1 VPPQTSLEIGEVVRV
16 PFGPREAYAF
26 VVTDVRELAEP
37 PAKLRL
43 IASKATTPRAFDATG
58 LALAQWVAEYYLCS
72 LGEALSAVVLGG
84 AIPRAVDRFV
94 PVRDAPPVAANVPE
108 RLLRLIWNDLRE
120 GFSLE
125 AFLRHADARR
135 AGDRRTLLGY
145 LQTLTRSGDLVRRR
159 VFGGARTK
167 TTLVR
172 TLLPG
177 SGELAGKK
185 SAALVAFVRE
195 AGSVRRPDALLAGFS
210 QALIARAI
218 KTGAVHEEQRPVG
231 IERDAVIRLPP
242 FEATREQADAIDA
255 IASALDAGGYA
266 QFLLHGITGSG
277 KTFVYISAIAK
288 VLAEGG
294 RAIVLVPEIS
304 LTPQTARRFEDA
316 FGNRVA
322 VLHSALSDR
331 ERFDA
336 WQAAARGEIAVVVGA
351 RSAIFAPLSD
361 VRLIVVD
368 EAHETS
374 YKQDTA
380 PRYHAVSVA
389 RERMRLAGGTLV
401 LGSATPAVDDYARAR
416 AGRFPLLRLRKR
428 ATDMPLPQTR
438 IVDMAAELE
447 AGNRRIFS
455 SALIEAMTVRIERGE
470 KTVLFVN
477 RRGSGGFILCRS
489 CGYVPNCLR
498 CSTSLAAHR
507 SEGLLRCHYCDAQS
521 KIPEL
526 CPQCGGGPVREFG
539 VGTERVVTDVE
550 RLFPSARVLR
560 MDSDTTTRVGDHARI
575 LDAFEAEGD
584 VLVGTQM
591 VAKGLDFAGVTLV
604 GVIAADIGLHMA
616 DYRASERTFGLIT
629 QVSGRSGRAVLG
641 EAIVQTYSPTHPAI
655 VFAAQHDYDGFAEV
669 ELRDRRI
676 TGYPPYSHL
685 VYLGVIGRDQAQ
697 TETAVEA
704 YASRLRAEPG
714 WTTLGPAPYPIA
726 KLNNE
731 WRYRIALRAKD
742 IVAMRAFLREVIVP
756 LSRADSTTRL
766 LINVDP

>member
-1 VPPQTSLEIGEVVRV
+1 MDLLIGDVVRV
-16 PFGPREAYAF
+16 PFGPREAYAY
-26 VVTDVRELAEP
+26 VVDGIREHADP
-37 PAKLRL
+37 PSNLRP
-43 IASKATTPRAFDATG
+43 IASRATTPRAFDETG
-58 LALAQWVAEYYLCS
+58 LALARWMADYYVCS

-94 PVRDAPPVAANVPE
+94 PATERPQLERYANVPE

-125 AFLRHADARR
+125 GFLRHPDARR
-135 AGDRRTLLGY
+135 AGDRRALLAH

-167 TTLVR
+167 ATTIRV
-172 TLLPG
+172 LLPG
-177 SGELAGKK
+177 TGTIGGKK
-185 SAALVAFVRE
+185 AMALAALVHE
-195 AGSVRRPDALLAGFS
+195 AGELRRPDALLAGFS
-210 QALIARAI
+210 NAIITRALKAGVIR
-218 KTGAVHEEQRPVG
+218 EEQQLATL
-231 IERDAVIRLPP
+231 ERDARVRLPP
-242 FEATREQADAIDA
+242 FTATDEQARAIETIAEATDART
-255 IASALDAGGYA
+255 YA
-266 QFLLHGITGSG
+266 QFLVHGITGSG
-277 KTFVYISAIAK
+277 KTFVYITAIAR
-288 VLAEGG
+288 VIAAGG

-351 RSAIFAPLSD
+351 RSAIFAPLPD
-361 VRLIVVD
+361 VRLVVVD

-374 YKQDTA
+374 YKQDTS
-380 PRYHAVSVA
+380 PRYHAVTIA
-389 RERMRLAGGTLV
+389 RERMRLAGGVVV
-401 LGSATPAVDDYARAR
+401 LGSATPSVDDYARAR
-416 AGRFPLLRLRKR
+416 AGRFPLLRLRER
-428 ATDMPLPQTR
+428 ATAMPLPQTQV
-438 IVDMAAELE
+438 VDMAAELE

-455 SALIEAMTVRIERGE
+455 SALVEAMTARIERGE

-477 RRGSGGFILCRS
+477 RRGSGGFILCRA

-507 SEGLLRCHYCDAQS
+507 SEGLLRCHYCDAQAP
-521 KIPEL
+521 IPEL
-526 CPQCGGGPVREFG
+526 CPSCGAGPIREFG
-539 VGTERVVTDVE
+539 VGTERVVADVE
-550 RLFPSARVLR
+550 RLFPHARIMR

-575 LDAFEAEGD
+575 LDSFEAEGD

-616 DYRASERTFGLIT
+616 DYRAAERTFGLIT
-629 QVSGRSGRAVLG
+629 QVSGRSGRAVPG

-655 VFAAQHDYDGFAEV
+655 VHAARHDYDGFAEI
-669 ELRDRRI
+669 ELRDRKI

-685 VYLGVIGRDQAQ
+685 VYIGVIGRDQAQ
-697 TETAVEA
+697 TESAIEA
-704 YASRLRAEPG
+704 YATLLRVG
-714 WTTLGPAPYPIA
+714 SVWTTLGPAPYPIV

-731 WRYRIALRAKD
+731 WRYRIALRGKD
-742 IVAMRAFLREVIVP
+742 LAAIRHFLRETIVP
-756 LSRADSTTRL
+756 LARADSTTRL
-766 LINVDP
+766 SINVDP

>member
-1 VPPQTSLEIGEVVRV
+1 MPLVIGDVVRV
-16 PFGPREAYAF
+16 PFGPREAYAY
-26 VVTDVRELAEP
+26 VVAEVRDLPEA
-37 PAKLRL
+37 PANFRP
-43 IASKATTPRAFDATG
+43 IATKATTPRAFDETG
-58 LALAQWVAEYYLCS
+58 LALAQWMAEYYVCS

-94 PVRDAPPVAANVPE
+94 PVSPAPHPERYAGVPE

-135 AGDRRTLLGY
+135 AGDRRALLGY
-145 LQTLTRSGDLVRRR
+145 LQTLTRSGDLARRR

-167 TTLVR
+167 TTMIRVLV
-172 TLLPG
+172 PG
-177 SGELAGKK
+177 DGTIAGKK
-185 SAALVAFVRE
+185 ASALVAFVRE
-195 AGSVRRPDALLAGFS
+195 AGHVRRPDALLAGFS
-210 QALIARAI
+210 NAIISRAI
-218 KTGAVHEEQRPVG
+218 KAGVICEEQRAADV
-231 IERDAVIRLPP
+231 ERDAVIRLPP
-242 FEATREQADAIDA
+242 FTATDEQARAILA
-255 IASALDAGGYA
+255 IAAGLDSRVFA

-288 VLAEGG
+288 VIAEGG

-351 RSAIFAPLSD
+351 RSAIFAPLRD
-361 VRLIVVD
+361 VRLVVID

-380 PRYHAVSVA
+380 PRYHAVTLA
-389 RERMRLAGGTLV
+389 RERMRLAGGVLV

-416 AGRFPLLRLRKR
+416 AGRFPLLQLHER
-428 ATDMPLPQTR
+428 ATAMPLPQTA
-438 IVDMAAELE
+438 IVDMSAELE

-455 SALIEAMTVRIERGE
+455 SALVEAMTQRIERGE

-489 CGYVPNCLR
+489 CGHVPNCLR

-507 SEGLLRCHYCDAQS
+507 SEGLLRCHYCDAQAP
-521 KIPEL
+521 IPVM
-526 CPQCGGGPVREFG
+526 CPSCGAGPIREFG
-539 VGTERVVTDVE
+539 VGTERVVADVE
-550 RLFPSARVLR
+550 RLFPRARVLR

-616 DYRASERTFGLIT
+616 DYRAAERTFGLIT

-655 VFAAQHDYDGFAEV
+655 VFAARHDYEGFAEI
-669 ELRDRRI
+669 ELRDRKI

-704 YASRLRAEPG
+704 YAVLLRAHDS
-714 WTTLGPAPYPIA
+714 WTTLGPAPYPIV

-731 WRYRIALRAKD
+731 WRYRIALRSKD
-742 IVAMRAFLREVIVP
+742 LAAVRSVLRERIMP
-756 LSRADSTTRL
+756 LARADATTRL
-766 LINVDP
+766 SINVDP

>member
-1 VPPQTSLEIGEVVRV
+1 MPPQTSLEIGEVVRV

-26 VVTDVRELAEP
+26 VVTDVRELADP
-37 PAKLRL
+37 PAKLRF
-43 IASKATTPRAFDATG
+43 IASKATTPRAFDAMG

-84 AIPRAVDRFV
+84 AIPRAVDRFI
-94 PVRDAPPVAANVPE
+94 PVRDTPPVSANVPE

-135 AGDRRTLLGY
+135 AGDRRALLGY
-145 LQTLTRSGDLVRRR
+145 LQTLTRSGELLRQR

-167 TTLVR
+167 PTLVR
-172 TLLPG
+172 TLVPG
-177 SGELAGKK
+177 SGEIGGKK
-185 SAALVAFVRE
+185 AAALAAFVRE

-210 QALIARAI
+210 SAVIARAV
-218 KTGAVHEEQRPVG
+218 KTGAVREEQHPVG

-242 FEATREQADAIDA
+242 FEATQEQAAAIDA
-255 IASALDAGGYA
+255 IAAALDGGGYA

-361 VRLIVVD
+361 VRLVVVD

-389 RERMRLAGGTLV
+389 RERMRLSSGTLV

-455 SALIEAMTVRIERGE
+455 SSLIEAMTVRIERGE

-507 SEGLLRCHYCDAQS
+507 SEGLLRCHYCDAQAP
-521 KIPEL
+521 IPEV
-526 CPQCGGGPVREFG
+526 CPKCRVGPIREFG

-591 VAKGLDFAGVTLV
+591 VAKGLDFARVTLV

-616 DYRASERTFGLIT
+616 DYRAAERTFGLIT
-629 QVSGRSGRAVLG
+629 QVSGRSGRAKLG

-655 VFAAQHDYDGFAEV
+655 VFASQHDYDGFAEV
-669 ELRDRRI
+669 ELRDRKI

-704 YASRLRAEPG
+704 YATILRTESG
-714 WTTLGPAPYPIA
+714 WTTLGPAPYPIV

-731 WRYRIALRAKD
+731 WRYRIALRGKD
-742 IVAMRAFLREVIVP
+742 LAAVRAFVRERIVP
-756 LSRADSTTRL
+756 LARSDSTTRL
-766 LINVDP
+766 SINVDP